1 MSNENILIKGS
12 NPNSIIEYDYKKE
25 NIVNIFTF
33 ESNIFRPWG
42 SSIQE
47 IKRNK
52 FLVDTNENDVIIIF
66 NANTFMI
73 ETQFKHVINDILYQS
88 FLPNNIVC
96 EDINRKKIDIFD
108 ISLNKIDFVI
118 EQETE
123 YAKVVFIK
131 NFGIVCI
138 SNLYFKYKALK

>member
-1 MSNENILIKGS
+1 MKILIEKK
-12 NPNSIIEYDYKKE
+12 SIYL
-25 NIVNIFTF
+25 N
-33 ESNIFRPWG
+33 
-42 SSIQE
+42 
-47 IKRNK
+47 
-52 FLVDTNENDVIIIF
+52 
-66 NANTFMI
+66 
-73 ETQFKHVINDILYQS
+73 
-88 FLPNNIVC
+88 
-96 EDINRKKIDIFD
+96 

>member
-47 IKRNK
+47 IKRNI
-52 FLVDTNENDVIIIF
+52 FIVDTNENDVIIIF

>member
-1 MSNENILIKGS
+1 
-12 NPNSIIEYDYKKE
+12 
-25 NIVNIFTF
+25 
-33 ESNIFRPWG
+33 
-42 SSIQE
+42 
-47 IKRNK
+47 
-52 FLVDTNENDVIIIF
+52 
-66 NANTFMI
+66 MI

-131 NFGIVCI
+131 NFRIVCI
-138 SNLYFKYKALK
+138 SNLYFKQNFKNHVQ

>member
-1 MSNENILIKGS
+1 
-12 NPNSIIEYDYKKE
+12 
-25 NIVNIFTF
+25 
-33 ESNIFRPWG
+33 
-42 SSIQE
+42 
-47 IKRNK
+47 
-52 FLVDTNENDVIIIF
+52 
-66 NANTFMI
+66 MI

-123 YAKVVFIK
+123 YAKVVFMKILELFVYLIYIL
-131 NFGIVCI
+131 NTR
-138 SNLYFKYKALK
+138 L